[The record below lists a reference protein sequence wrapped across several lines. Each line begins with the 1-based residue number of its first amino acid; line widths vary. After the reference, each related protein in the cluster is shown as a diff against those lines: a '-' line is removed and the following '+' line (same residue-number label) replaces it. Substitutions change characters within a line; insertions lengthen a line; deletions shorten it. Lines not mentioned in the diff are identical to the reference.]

1 MIIKSMNHFQNACKN
16 KFVEWYN
23 KSIYANKGP
32 NDIQKID
39 TDDVFVVWMC
49 ETLQN
54 YKCIVGTCAAAVL
67 AEYTYNGNDG
77 VLYEGIY
84 KKIVN
89 ASHSVE

>member
-23 KSIYANKGP
+23 KSSYANKGP
-32 NDIQKID
+32 NDVQEINAD
-39 TDDVFVVWMC
+39 EVFVVWLC
-49 ETLQN
+49 KTPQN
-54 YKCIVGTCAAAVL
+54 YKCIINTRAAAVL
-67 AEYTYNGNDG
+67 AEYTYNVNDG
-77 VLYEGIY
+77 VLYENIY

>member
-1 MIIKSMNHFQNACKN
+1 MIITGMDHFQNVCKN

-23 KSIYANKGP
+23 RSSYANKGP
-32 NDIQKID
+32 NDIQEINVNE
-39 TDDVFVVWMC
+39 VFVGWSC
-49 ETLQN
+49 KTLQN
-54 YKCIVGTCAAAVL
+54 YKCTVWTNAAAVL

-77 VLYEGIY
+77 VLYENIY

>member
-1 MIIKSMNHFQNACKN
+1 MVIKSMVIYRMYVKN

-23 KSIYANKGP
+23 KSSLANKGP
-32 NDIQKID
+32 NDIQEIGV
-39 TDDVFVVWMC
+39 DDVFVVWVC
-49 ETLQN
+49 KTLQN
-54 YKCIVGTCAAAVL
+54 YKCVIGTRATAVL

-89 ASHSVE
+89 ASHLVE

>member
-1 MIIKSMNHFQNACKN
+1 MVIKSMNHFQNVCKN

-23 KSIYANKGP
+23 RSSYANKGP
-32 NDIQKID
+32 NDIQEIGV
-39 TDDVFVVWMC
+39 DDVFVSWLC
-49 ETLQN
+49 KTPKN
-54 YKCIVGTCAAAVL
+54 YKCIIGSAAAIL

-89 ASHSVE
+89 TSHSVE

>member
-1 MIIKSMNHFQNACKN
+1 MVIKSMDHFQNVCKN

-23 KSIYANKGP
+23 KSSYANKGP

-39 TDDVFVVWMC
+39 TDDVFVVWVC
-49 ETLQN
+49 KTLQN
-54 YKCIVGTCAAAVL
+54 YKYIIGTRAAAIL

-89 ASHSVE
+89 ASHLVE